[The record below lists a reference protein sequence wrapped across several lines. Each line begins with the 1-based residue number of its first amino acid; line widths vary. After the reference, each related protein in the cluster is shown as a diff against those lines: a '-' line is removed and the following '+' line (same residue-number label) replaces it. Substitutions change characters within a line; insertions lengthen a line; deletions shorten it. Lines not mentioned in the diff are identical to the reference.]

1 MSILKFI
8 PKNKKS
14 FKSAWKTD
22 NISAGSSNDN
32 QVKLPLELSGVYNMI
47 VDWGDGS
54 KNIITAWNQLETT
67 HTYASIGTYIINIYG
82 TCKGFR
88 FNNTGDRLKITD
100 IKTWGNK
107 FNLGNNNGYFY
118 GCNNLLIN
126 AINILNQTITTMENM
141 FRDCIN
147 FNQSVSNFN
156 TVNATSMYAAFN
168 GCTNFNQSVSNFNTV
183 NVITMQA
190 MFLGCTNFNQLI
202 SNFNTAN
209 VTNMSFM
216 FNGCTNFNQSV
227 SNFNTANAT
236 TLGGMFNGCTN
247 FNQSVSN
254 FNIEKVTTLVNM
266 LNGATSWSTSN
277 YDTALISWA
286 AQNVKDGVTFRCS
299 TKYSLGGAAEAART
313 HLTTVHSW
321 AITDLG
327 GI

>member
-126 AINILNQTITTMENM
+126 AINILNTP
-141 FRDCIN
+141 
-147 FNQSVSNFN
+147 
-156 TVNATSMYAAFN
+156 
-168 GCTNFNQSVSNFNTV
+168 
-183 NVITMQA
+183 
-190 MFLGCTNFNQLI
+190 
-202 SNFNTAN
+202 N
-209 VTNMSFM
+209 VTNFSFM
-216 FNGCTNFNQSV
+216 FNGFTNFNQSV

-254 FNIEKVTTLVNM
+254 FNIEKVTTWVNM

-299 TKYSLGGAAEAART
+299 TKYSLGGAAEAAGT